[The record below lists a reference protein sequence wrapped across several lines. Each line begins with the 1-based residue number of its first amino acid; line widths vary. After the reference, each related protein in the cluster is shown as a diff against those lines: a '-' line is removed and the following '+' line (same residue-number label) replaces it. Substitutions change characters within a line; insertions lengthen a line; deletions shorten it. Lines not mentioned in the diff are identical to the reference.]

1 MLLDVTSDL
10 VIINPK
16 NIVGDFIMKILQ
28 LFSLKT
34 ALSAGLSLS
43 LLGTMV
49 GCTVA
54 GPGYGNQS
62 VYRGDKGYSNANYN
76 RVSQQLRN
84 DLRRKGYQVMDIK
97 SDSYRGNRSLTAYA
111 KKNNQ
116 TYELK
121 YTYPDLRL
129 ISSSRQDWSK
139 KRYDDK
145 YDNDRDYDKRDHNKY
160 DYDKKD
166 KHDKN
171 GKGKYK
177 HNDKHKNKGK
187 YKNNW

>member
-1 MLLDVTSDL
+1 
-10 VIINPK
+10 
-16 NIVGDFIMKILQ
+16 MKILQ

-34 ALSAGLSLS
+34 AISAGLSLT

-49 GCTVA
+49 GCTVV
-54 GPGYGNQS
+54 GPGYDNQP

-76 RVSQQLRN
+76 RASQQLRK

-116 TYELK
+116 AYKLK

-145 YDNDRDYDKRDHNKY
+145 HDNDRDYDDRDHNKY

-166 KHDKN
+166 KHNKH

-177 HNDKHKNKGK
+177 NNNKHKNKGK
-187 YKNNW
+187 YKNNETIPNSV

>member
-1 MLLDVTSDL
+1 
-10 VIINPK
+10 
-16 NIVGDFIMKILQ
+16 MKILQ

-166 KHDKN
+166 NHDKN

>member
-1 MLLDVTSDL
+1 
-10 VIINPK
+10 
-16 NIVGDFIMKILQ
+16 MKILQ

-34 ALSAGLSLS
+34 AMSAGLSLT

-49 GCTVA
+49 GCTVV
-54 GPGYGNQS
+54 GPGYDNQS

-84 DLRRKGYQVMDIK
+84 DLRRKGYQVTDIR
-97 SDSYRGNRSLTAYA
+97 SDRYRGNRLLTAYA

-116 TYELK
+116 AYELK

-139 KRYDDK
+139 KHYDDK
-145 YDNDRDYDKRDHNKY
+145 YDNDRDYDDRDHNKY

-166 KHDKN
+166 KHNKH

-177 HNDKHKNKGK
+177 NNNKHKNKGK